1 MRTTTYK
8 FADAGAAEAARLLT
22 PRSKRLPQKT
32 KTLGSRRR
40 HEGGA
45 SLQKSRASAESEVH
59 SYPHLT
65 LRAPKHQ
72 VFRVLQ
78 KGTHSR
84 LARRRHNDAFEDCS
98 VTMSAAIYCTLFKK

>member
-1 MRTTTYK
+1 MTYVVREQLACQREDRRNRYSRAK
-8 FADAGAAEAARLLT
+8 APSKNHDLRVTRGNSLT
-22 PRSKRLPQKT
+22 
-32 KTLGSRRR
+32 
-40 HEGGA
+40 GA
-45 SLQKSRASAESEVH
+45 SLQKNRASAVSEVH
-59 SYPHLT
+59 SYPHLI